1 MIRSK
6 IVLFLLAIVLCSK
19 MLAQQTA
26 IYTNDQ
32 ESYLKALALYN
43 SKQYLAAQNIFTS
56 IQKKTKEEVMK
67 SECAYY
73 IASAAIRLN
82 QLKADDL
89 VEEFVEEYP
98 TSPKRNSAYIDV
110 ADFYF
115 KSGKYP
121 HAKKWYDRVDERS
134 LTDLEKDRYYF
145 NKGYTAFIT
154 KNYKNA
160 RTYLNKVENSATYG
174 SQAKYYIGYMA
185 YESDDA
191 SQANQYFDQVK
202 DQEKYKEKMSY
213 YKADLNFKLGNF
225 QQAIALAQEQIPYS
239 SREEESELNKIIG
252 ESYFN
257 LGQYDQA
264 IPYLTL
270 YEGKR
275 GKWSNTDYY
284 LLGYAY
290 YKQGDYENAISEF
303 SKIISGDNSVAQNAY
318 YHLGESYIRL
328 NKKTEAL
335 NAFRNASQMDF
346 EPKIQEDAYYNYA
359 KISYETGN
367 PYESVPT
374 VLSSYITK
382 YPETTHR
389 TEIESLLVDS
399 YITSKNY
406 KEALKILET
415 KKDAASKEAY
425 QKVTFYRGLELL
437 EEEKYKEAT
446 GFFDKAVNTQIN
458 PEYTARASFWRGESN
473 YNLGNYKDAV
483 LDYKTFKQYSI
494 SDSEEGKVVDYNL
507 GYAYFKQKEY
517 ALATEHFNT
526 FTQNYKDDQ
535 IKLNDAYL
543 RLGDGYFVSSKYD
556 SAITAYNAAIQLNT
570 LESDYA
576 AFQKAIS
583 YGYTSNSTKKVSAL
597 EAFLDDYPKSKLRDD
612 AMYELGN
619 SYTKSNQSEKAVS
632 MYNRLSSEYRM
643 SSLAPKAMLREG
655 LIFYNSNK
663 NEGALAVFKT
673 VAANYPGTPEAIQA
687 VSTARLIY
695 IDMGAVDTYAS
706 WVETLDYVKV
716 TDADL
721 DNSTYEAAEKKYLE
735 NNTDEA
741 IKQFNGYL
749 NQFKNGLHSTQ
760 AHFYLAQL
768 YYQKGLKVN
777 AAPHYKYVVD
787 ASRSEFTEEALMRLS
802 QSYLE
807 GKNWI
812 DAIPVLQRLETEATF
827 PQNVIFAQ
835 SNLMKA
841 NYQLNKYKSA
851 VSYANKVLA
860 NASIDNKIKSDAHI
874 IIARSAFSTNDLV
887 IAKEAYEEVSKVAT
901 GETAAEALFYNAYF
915 KHQEGDYE
923 GSNAAVQRLAKD
935 YSSYKYFS
943 AKGLVVM
950 ARNYKELGDA
960 FQATYIL
967 ESVIEN
973 FKSFNDVVA
982 EANKQ
987 LKDIKNEQ
995 AKTNSSVKTQN

>member
-1 MIRSK
+1 MTRSK
-6 IVLFLLAIVLCSK
+6 IVLFLLAIVVCSK

-32 ESYLKALALYN
+32 AEYLKALSLYN

-56 IQKKTKEEVMK
+56 IQKKTKEEVMQ

-82 QLKADDL
+82 QIKADDL
-89 VEEFVEEYP
+89 VEEFVEEFP

-115 KSGKYP
+115 KGGKYAR
-121 HAKKWYDRVDERS
+121 AKKWYDRVDERS

-145 NKGYTAFIT
+145 NKGYTAFVT

-174 SQAKYYIGYMA
+174 AQAKYYIGYMA
-185 YESDDA
+185 YQSDDVK
-191 SQANQYFDQVK
+191 QANQYFDQVK

-225 QQAIALAQEQIPYS
+225 PQAIALAEEQIPYS

-264 IPYLTL
+264 IPYLSL

-290 YKQGDYENAISEF
+290 YKQADYESAISEF

-318 YHLGESYIRL
+318 YHLGESYIHL

-367 PYESVPT
+367 PYESVPA
-374 VLSSYITK
+374 VLSSYLTK
-382 YPETTHR
+382 YPETTNR
-389 TEIESLLVDS
+389 TEIEALLVDS

-406 KEALKILET
+406 KEALKILEG

-425 QKVTFYRGLELL
+425 QKVAFYRGLELL
-437 EEEKYKEAT
+437 EDENYKDAI
-446 GFFDKAVNTQIN
+446 GFFDKAVKSQIN
-458 PEYTARASFWRGESN
+458 PEYTARASFWKGECN
-473 YNLGNYKDAV
+473 YNLNNYSESV
-483 LDYKTFKQYSI
+483 LDFKTFKQFPT
-494 SDSEEGKVVDYNL
+494 SDNEESRVVDYNL

-517 ALATEHFNT
+517 TQATEHFNA
-526 FTQNYKDDQ
+526 FTSNFTEDQ
-535 IKLNDAYL
+535 TKLNDAYL
-543 RLGDGYFVSSKYD
+543 RLGDSYFVSSNYD
-556 SAITAYNAAIQLNT
+556 SAIKAYDSAIALNKIET
-570 LESDYA
+570 DYA

-583 YGYTSNSTKKVSAL
+583 YGYVGNSKTKVSEL
-597 EAFLDDYPKSKLRDD
+597 ERFLDDYPKSKLRDD

-619 SYTKSNQSEKAVS
+619 SYTKTNQNDRAVA
-632 MYNRLSSEYRM
+632 MYNRLGSEYRM

-655 LIFYNSNK
+655 LIFYNDNK
-663 NEGALAVFKT
+663 NEGALAIFKT

-695 IDMGAVDTYAS
+695 IDMGEVDTYAS
-706 WVETLDYVKV
+706 WVETLDYVRV

-721 DNSTYEAAEKKYLE
+721 DNSTYEAAEKKYLD

-749 NQFKNGLHSTQ
+749 NQFKTGLHTNQ

-768 YYQKGLKVN
+768 YYKKGLKAN
-777 AAPHYKYVVD
+777 AVPHYKYVVD
-787 ASRSEFTEEALMRLS
+787 APRSEFSEEALMRLS
-802 QSYLE
+802 QSYLD

-812 DAIPVLQRLETEATF
+812 DAIPVLERLETEAAF
-827 PQNVIFAQ
+827 PQNVVFAQ

-841 NYQLNKYKSA
+841 NYQLSKYKSA
-851 VSYANKVLA
+851 VSYADKVLA
-860 NASIDNKIKSDAHI
+860 NTSIDNKIKSDAHI
-874 IIARSAFSTNDLV
+874 IIARSAFSSNDLV
-887 IAKEAYEEVSKVAT
+887 LAKEAYEEVSKVAT

-915 KHQEGDYE
+915 KHKDGEYE
-923 GSNAAVQRLAKD
+923 DSNIAVQRLAKD

-943 AKGLVVM
+943 AKGLVIM
-950 ARNYKELGDA
+950 AMNYKELGDA

-973 FKSFNDVVA
+973 FKSYNDVIS

-987 LKDIKNEQ
+987 LTEIKKEQ
-995 AKTNSSVKTQN
+995 AKTNSSVQTQN